1 MSFDELELD
10 QHLLDA
16 LDNMGHS
23 RPTSIQS
30 LAIPPAMDEQ
40 DILASAPTGTGKTLA
55 FLLPAVQRLI
65 DFPRRKGGSARILIL
80 TPTRELAVQI
90 SMVAKQ
96 LVEGTELVIGD
107 IIGGISYEVQE
118 EYILGNVDI
127 VIATPGRLMEYID
140 SEAFDCREVETLVLD
155 EADRMLD
162 MGFIEA
168 MDRIV
173 GETRWRK
180 HTSLFSATLEG
191 KGLTEFSRDIL
202 NNPVHLKAEV
212 SRRESGK
219 ITEWVHMADSAE
231 HKLKLLCEIL
241 KKELEIFEYKPEAP
255 ALEEGEEPVV
265 HRSNKKIIV
274 FVKTRE
280 RLAQLVAQL
289 AEQKIR
295 CTYLRGEMDQ
305 EKRLLALSQF
315 KEGRI
320 NILIATDVAARGID
334 VPDISHV
341 INYDLPRS
349 TDIYVHRIGR
359 TARGGKKGTAI
370 SLIEAHDIDM
380 LAKVERYTDQVL
392 KRRVIK
398 SLRPNNKEAKAT
410 SGKRKKPVNKKGKAR
425 LEELKQQ
432 KVEKRQKKKDE
443 QGKQRLRHK
452 KAKGKP
458 SWAGK
463 GKQEKKEEQE

>member
-16 LDNMGHS
+16 LVAMEHK
-23 RPTSIQS
+23 RPTSIQK

-40 DILASAPTGTGKTLA
+40 DIMASAPTGTGKTLA

-80 TPTRELAVQI
+80 TPTRELAQQI

-96 LVEGTELVIGD
+96 LTQHSGLIVGD
-107 IIGGISYEVQE
+107 IIGGVAYQE
-118 EYILGNVDI
+118 QEDILLGSVDI

-140 SEAFDCREVETLVLD
+140 SEAFDCREVESLILD

-162 MGFIEA
+162 MGFVDA

-180 HTSLFSATLEG
+180 QTSLFSATLEG
-191 KGLTEFSRDIL
+191 KGLTEFCREVL
-202 NNPVHLKAEV
+202 TNPVKLTAEV

-219 ITEWVHMADSAE
+219 ITQWIHLADSPE
-231 HKLKLLCEIL
+231 HKVDLLSAIL
-241 KKELEIFEYKPEAP
+241 QQENKHDQPE
-255 ALEEGEEPVV
+255 
-265 HRSNKKIIV
+265 KMIV
-274 FVKTRE
+274 FVKTRA
-280 RLAQLVAQL
+280 RLAELVAQL
-289 AEQKIR
+289 AERNIT
-295 CTYLRGEMDQ
+295 CNYLRGEMDQ
-305 EKRLLALSQF
+305 EKRTLALKQF
-315 KEGRI
+315 KENEI

-334 VPDISHV
+334 VPDITHV
-341 INYDLPRS
+341 INFDMPRS
-349 TDIYVHRIGR
+349 ADIYVHRIGR

-370 SLIEAHDIDM
+370 SLIEAHDVDM

-392 KRRVIK
+392 KRRVIPT
-398 SLRPNNKEAKAT
+398 LRPQHKEAKVSQHKT
-410 SGKRKKPVNKKGKAR
+410 KKPVNKKGKAR
-425 LEELKQQ
+425 LFELKEQ
-432 KVEKRQKKKDE
+432 KVAKRKKKKE
-443 QGKQRLRHK
+443 EMGKQRLRNK

-458 SWAGK
+458 QWAG
-463 GKQEKKEEQE
+463 QNTKKEDDK